1 MANWIGDKTVSLEE
15 KVSLM
20 QQDAAY
26 DVADSDEAV
35 LPDLSFL
42 RETTRAKK
50 LPPKVP
56 KVFLSNDCVF
66 NCAYCGC
73 RSGHECKRYV
83 SPPREL
89 AEIAVKQAE
98 ANRHGVFITSSIYRN
113 ADYTE
118 ELIVETLRIIRKE
131 LGYQGYIHAK
141 VMPGTDPLLIYQAGQ
156 LADRLSVNI
165 EVAKS
170 EGYERIA
177 RNKNRSNILS
187 PMRQISDMI
196 AQAKREK
203 SRFAPRFAT
212 SQTTQLMAG
221 STEENDRTILT
232 LSRALYDK
240 YHLMRV
246 YYTPFQ
252 YRQEAAGYEGL
263 PMVSVPKWRVHRLY
277 QADRLMQIYGFSPE
291 EIAPDDQLFLSE
303 NLDPKAAWA
312 LRHLDRFPVEVN
324 RADYETLLR
333 VPGIGTTYASRIVK
347 ARQYCTVTH
356 AVLKALGVSLKRC
369 RHFITCNGVYDGAT
383 VDNEVVLGP
392 LLADPVDWSERQ
404 TSLLSRAM

>member
-141 VMPGTDPLLIYQAGQ
+141 IMPGTDPLLIYQAGQ

-196 AQAKREK
+196 AQAKQEK
-203 SRFAPRFAT
+203 SRFAPKFAT

-232 LSRALYDK
+232 LSRALYEK